1 MAGDVNRV
9 RRSAAPEQAE
19 IIELTEQGHGV
30 AKLDGKAV
38 FVADAL
44 PGERVLLRRTRRQ
57 RNYDEAVL
65 VEVLQ
70 PSSERVPAACPHFGT
85 CGGCALQHLAPP
97 AQLDFKQARL
107 LEDLERIGRVVPDT
121 VLDPLTGPV
130 WHYRRRARLGAKYV
144 LRKQKV
150 VVGFRERSAP
160 YVADLAE
167 CRVLA
172 SPADRL
178 VEPLARLIEGLSI
191 ANRVPQIELAVSD
204 AVSALVLRVLSPPTD
219 DDLGR
224 LRAFE
229 AAWPVRLYLQSGG
242 PDSIVPL
249 TGGAAALGYSLPD
262 YDLRIAFEPTDFLQV
277 NARINEAMIAQAI
290 RLLGAGSDDTILDLY
305 SGLGNF
311 SLPLAR
317 HAQQVAGVEGDPGLV
332 ERARAN
338 ARDNGL
344 GNACFHVADL
354 SQDCSGLEWA
364 GRRYDAVLLD
374 PPRAGAEQVLGVVAA
389 SGAGRVVYVSCN
401 PATLARDAGRLVHE
415 HGFRMA
421 AAGIMDMFPHTVHS
435 EAMALLE
442 R

>member
-1 MAGDVNRV
+1 VAGDVNRS
-9 RRSAAPEQAE
+9 RARAQPEEAE
-19 IIELTEQGHGV
+19 ILDLSEEGHGV
-30 AKLDGKAV
+30 ARLDGKAV

-57 RNYDEAVL
+57 PNYDEAVL
-65 VEVLQ
+65 VEVRQ
-70 PSSERVPAACPHFGT
+70 PSSERVPAACPHFGV

-97 AQLDFKQARL
+97 AQVAFKQARL
-107 LEDLERIGRVVPDT
+107 LEDLDRIGRVTPDA

-144 LRKQKV
+144 LRKQRV

-160 YVADLAE
+160 YVADLGE

-178 VEPLARLIEGLSI
+178 IEPLAGLIQGLSI
-191 ANRVPQIELAVSD
+191 ANRVPQVELAVTD
-204 AVSALVLRVLSPPTD
+204 EVSALVLRVLSPPTEG
-219 DDLGR
+219 DLER

-249 TGGAAALGYSLPD
+249 VGGTGALSYSLPD
-262 YDLRIAFEPTDFLQV
+262 YDLRIAFEPTDFVQV
-277 NARINEAMIAQAI
+277 NGRINEAMIARAI
-290 RLLGAGSDDTILDLY
+290 DLLAAGTRATVLDLY

-317 HAQQVAGVEGDPGLV
+317 VAKQVVGVEGDPGLV
-332 ERARAN
+332 ERARGN

-344 GNACFHVADL
+344 GNASFHVADL
-354 SQDCSGLEWA
+354 ATDCSGLPWA

-374 PPRAGAEQVLGVVAA
+374 PPRAGAEQVLGVIAA
-389 SGAGRVVYVSCN
+389 SGAPRVLYVSCN
-401 PATLARDAGRLVHE
+401 PRTLARDAGRLVHE
-415 HGFRMA
+415 HGFRLA
-421 AAGIMDMFPHTVHS
+421 AAGMMDMFPHTIHS
-435 EAMALLE
+435 EAMALFE

>member
-1 MAGDVNRV
+1 MNRV
-9 RRSAAPEQAE
+9 RGSAGPEEAE
-19 IIELTEQGHGV
+19 IIDLSEEGHGV

-57 RNYDEAVL
+57 PKYDEAAL
-65 VEVLQ
+65 VEGVQ
-70 PSSERVPAACPHFGT
+70 PSSERVPAACPHFGV

-97 AQLDFKQARL
+97 AQVAFKQARL
-107 LEDLERIGRVVPDT
+107 LADLGQIGRVTPQT

-144 LRKQKV
+144 LRKQRV
-150 VVGFRERSAP
+150 LVGFRERSAP
-160 YVADLAE
+160 FVADLAE
-167 CRVLA
+167 CRVL
-172 SPADRL
+172 SRPADRL
-178 VEPLARLIEGLSI
+178 IEPLAGLIQGLSI
-191 ANRVPQIELAVSD
+191 ANRVPQIELAVTD

-219 DDLGR
+219 DDLER
-224 LRAFE
+224 LRSFE

-249 TGGAAALGYSLPD
+249 TGDTGALGYSLPD
-262 YDLRIAFEPTDFLQV
+262 YGLRIAFEPTDFLQV

-290 RLLGAGSDDTILDLY
+290 GLLAAGTAATILDLY

-317 HAQQVAGVEGDPGLV
+317 HAQQVVGVEGDPGLV

-338 ARDNGL
+338 ARDNGV
-344 GNACFHVADL
+344 GNASFHVADL
-354 SQDCSGLEWA
+354 SKDCSGLDWA
-364 GRRYDAVLLD
+364 GRRYEAVLLD
-374 PPRAGAEQVLGVVAA
+374 PPRAGAAEVLGVVAA

-415 HGFRMA
+415 HGFRLV

-435 EAMALLE
+435 EAMALFE

>member
-1 MAGDVNRV
+1 MAGDVNR
-9 RRSAAPEQAE
+9 RRGSVQSEEAE
-19 IIELTEQGHGV
+19 IVDLSDEGHGV

-44 PGERVLLRRTRRQ
+44 PGERVLLRRTRR
-57 RNYDEAVL
+57 RPNYDEAVL
-65 VEVLQ
+65 VEVRQ
-70 PSSERVPAACPHFGT
+70 PSGERVAAACPHYGV

-97 AQLDFKQARL
+97 AQVAFKQARL
-107 LEDLERIGRVVPDT
+107 LENLERTGRVTPQT

-130 WHYRRRARLGAKYV
+130 WNYRRRARLGAKYV
-144 LRKQKV
+144 LRKQRV

-160 YVADLAE
+160 YVADLGE

-178 VEPLARLIEGLSI
+178 IEPLAGLIQGLSI
-191 ANRVPQIELAVSD
+191 ANRVPQVELAVTD
-204 AVSALVLRVLSPPTD
+204 EVSALVLRVLSPPTD
-219 DDLGR
+219 SDLEQ

-249 TGGAAALGYSLPD
+249 LEGGGALRYSLPD
-262 YDLRIAFEPTDFLQV
+262 YDLHIAFQPTDFVQV
-277 NARINEAMIAQAI
+277 NARINEAMIGQAI
-290 RLLGAGSDDTILDLY
+290 RLLGAVAGATVLDLY

-317 HAQQVAGVEGDPGLV
+317 VARQVVGVEGDPGLV
-332 ERARAN
+332 ERARGN

-344 GNACFHVADL
+344 GNVSFHVADL
-354 SQDCSGLEWA
+354 SKDCSDLPWA
-364 GRRYDAVLLD
+364 GRGYDGVLLD
-374 PPRAGAEQVLGVVAA
+374 PPRAGAGQVLGVIAA
-389 SGAGRVVYVSCN
+389 SGASRVVYVSCN
-401 PATLARDAGRLVHE
+401 PGTLASDAGRLVHE
-415 HGFRMA
+415 YGFRLA
-421 AAGIMDMFPHTVHS
+421 AAGVMDMFPHTIHS
-435 EAMALLE
+435 EAMALFE